1 MFNVVSSF
9 GIKTFF
15 LVALLDPRTED
26 VCIGEDVRGFSSS
39 LLTGLRDSLD
49 EERLPASREEDR
61 RLVESLDAE
70 RFVGIEQFRWGS
82 LEVVAAI
89 LPFGPRDEDLVEI
102 RLVGSLDDVLLVGG
116 SPDVALLETK

>member
-9 GIKTFF
+9 CIKTFF
-15 LVALLDPRTED
+15 LVALLDPRTEA

-49 EERLPASREEDR
+49 EERSREEDR